1 MVPAM
6 SGLFRS
12 ARPLVVTLLAVAL
25 VLVIN
30 GLEGAIHSAHHL
42 PAPVETHGQVDPG
55 HRHDPQRGA
64 PVPGTEEPC
73 AVAAAA
79 SHIAA
84 TAVEAPP
91 ALVPVPAALELV
103 ALGAPNAPRIAWR
116 EPGSGRAPPL
126 VRSLPS

>member
-6 SGLFRS
+6 LGLFRS

-25 VLVIN
+25 VLGIN

-42 PAPVETHGQVDPG
+42 PAPVGTHG
-55 HRHDPQRGA
+55 HDPQRGA

-84 TAVEAPP
+84 TAVEEPP
-91 ALVPVPAALELV
+91 ALVPVPAVVELD

-126 VRSLPS
+126 VHSLPS